1 MKVYS
6 SEQIRNIVLLG
17 HGGAGKTT
25 LAEAMAHVD
34 GITKRQGRVEDGNTI
49 SDFDKEEIKRGF
61 SISASC
67 IPIEWNDCKLN
78 ILDAPGYF
86 DFAGETKEAVRVA
99 DSAIIVVS
107 GKSGVEVG
115 TEIAWEYAEE
125 M

>member
-34 GITKRQGRVEDGNTI
+34 GLTKRQGKVTDGNTI

-61 SISASC
+61 SINTSC
-67 IPIEWNDCKLN
+67 IPIEWDDCKIN
-78 ILDAPGYF
+78 ILDSPGYF
-86 DFAGETKEAVRVA
+86 DFIGEAKQATRVA
-99 DSAIIVVS
+99 DSAVVVVS
-107 GKSGVEVG
+107 GNRELKSVRNRMG
-115 TEIAWEYAEE
+115 AC
-125 M
+125 